1 MTTSDQSSVVPVPA
15 EPAVDYHFRYT
26 VQKGFFM
33 QSEDETDDKSFDFV
47 RYIFCLLFR
56 VLYATMWYA
65 ASLRPVAL
73 FIAVWVFGMRGS
85 WLMLLTEDAKF
96 WSDQSFLSWRGRG

>member
-47 RYIFCLLFR
+47 CYVFSLLFR
-56 VLYATMWYA
+56 VLYATRWYT
-65 ASLRPVAL
+65 AL
-73 FIAVWVFGMRGS
+73 LHPIAFFNAVW
-85 WLMLLTEDAKF
+85 
-96 WSDQSFLSWRGRG
+96 FLACEVAG